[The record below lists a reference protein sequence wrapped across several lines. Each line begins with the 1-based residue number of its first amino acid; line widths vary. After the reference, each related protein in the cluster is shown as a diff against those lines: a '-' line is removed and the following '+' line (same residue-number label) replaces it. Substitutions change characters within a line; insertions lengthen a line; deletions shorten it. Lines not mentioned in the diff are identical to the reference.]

1 VSFAEWLE
9 TAFWAAAAW
18 WLIKQLLACFLDE
31 YPEEHN
37 RPYDPQ
43 KCPLEIEREH
53 WGVKRDA

>member
-1 VSFAEWLE
+1 MTLAEWLE

-18 WLIKQLLACFLDE
+18 WLIKQLLGCFLDE

-37 RPYDPQ
+37 RPYDPAE
-43 KCPLEIEREH
+43 CPPEIEREH